1 MCSLLKVIVCCLHLC
16 SAQTTCFTRNVRHT
30 QAVSLVASMPCG
42 EPRSLRLIKIAPF
55 VCATWLQK
63 SLVNYIFNDLWG
75 FPDNSAGKESA
86 CNAGDPGSLPGLGR
100 SLGEGKGHPLQYY
113 GLENSM
119 DCLGA
124 SPPPPTLA
132 THVWLHR
139 LVSCVE
145 WSAYHVEFGR
155 YRVKSVYPECCAK
168 VSCQPLETPQHTSF
182 NSTVIKRT
190 TPAHESSGSGWVCC
204 TQTFPWWWRP

>member
-16 SAQTTCFTRNVRHT
+16 SAQTTCFTRNVCHT

-86 CNAGDPGSLPGLGR
+86 CNAGDPGLLPGLGR

-124 SPPPPTLA
+124 SP
-132 THVWLHR
+132 
-139 LVSCVE
+139 
-145 WSAYHVEFGR
+145 
-155 YRVKSVYPECCAK
+155 
-168 VSCQPLETPQHTSF
+168 TPQLWHPRSGC
-182 NSTVIKRT
+182 TVWSPVSSEAPTMLSLEGI
-190 TPAHESSGSGWVCC
+190 ESSLCIQSAV
-204 TQTFPWWWRP
+204 QK